1 MMRRITKIFGLLA
14 ITASVSQS
22 LAQTTYTWNPAGPIY
37 TAGRARNII
46 IDKTDASGKT
56 LYVGS
61 SSSGVFKSI
70 NGGVTWN
77 PVNDQGKIR
86 NISYMA
92 QDISGTIW
100 VGTGEGFLRWGQK
113 TKAQSGTG
121 LYKLD
126 QSTSQLVQ
134 IKDATVTGAV
144 INRIACSPANANV
157 IALAT
162 SKGILVSLDGGSS
175 FSSPV
180 GQLTHSLSMGM
191 DVKFD
196 NTGILYC
203 SQGSELAYSVP
214 AAGIDYGSISSKVFK
229 STDNQLSALTDIT
242 PTNAALPNSV
252 YGRIELAIAPSDNSC
267 IYASCSAKSTSNPTT
282 ATQGSESSASM
293 KALFV
298 SYNGGSSW
306 GMAVQGSPAN
316 DPLMNM
322 NGGTIA
328 SGDYAQVLSVL
339 PGTKDVLVFGGYRL
353 FIFAR
358 NGGTDANPI
367 FSYYQLGTNLI
378 NTSPYYLHE
387 NIHDIRFFPGSNG
400 FYTTYL
406 VTDAGIFRTTDFFPM
421 SYSTQVFGGSFQPFY
436 KGLVTGQFNSVS
448 IERFPVGAN
457 TGTSAASGQSVQP
470 YSGFIGG
477 TGGNGLSYY
486 SGKADVVTQET
497 NYLGGEV
504 YNAEFSRILDGA
516 VLLSNSNGGIYR
528 SSNIKTSS
536 PSLVNSNKYTG
547 SSISVIS
554 PNALGFQNNN
564 VSTGTPFKLW
574 ENYGQLAVS
583 PDSAV
588 FYNDTSR
595 VGAGVALDI
604 ATLNSQTTFTFAAGR
619 PNPRA
624 MIDSVVIRTT
634 TVTVP
639 VSNSY
644 SVCPTPLAGA
654 DRRDVNI
661 KLQNNYPY
669 SLTGTSVPQISGV
682 LGLVNGTAAVG
693 VTLSPV
699 DQFDL
704 IKVTFNTAPFATY
717 TTPFYPYSA
726 TAQASNA
733 TVPNAAAYYKVY
745 ATIFYKYKAG
755 DEVSVIDN
763 NISTKTYTYTG
774 NLTKDLR
781 WTKTSANLSLDPKGP
796 KNGINPTPVVNR
808 ATNPLFK
815 IPTLRSARLAI
826 VLNNPDFTNNGAN
839 SAYAIVVAKNA
850 LNLNDPLNFVR
861 ISQSGCYS
869 DDSQGKASTQTITI
883 PGRPTMLEWS
893 KAGTELYYATDD
905 NKVYRVS
912 HITDIMDLS
921 SSSYSG
927 KFYTDVFSYPIN
939 SGVLNPNCPYRTTLL
954 GTFTKP
960 ISSIA
965 LSKDDKNI
973 VVTFNNP
980 NPASSAT
987 TEAMVVSNTNDIRV
1001 SDASNIGW
1009 TREDDSNLAGNV
1021 IYCSLVEK
1029 NDPSKVF
1036 VGTDNGVFYTSN
1048 ITASGAA
1055 AWTNVNNI
1063 SVAGGKLPNVQV
1075 FDIKQQQMDSW
1086 DCYNSGQIY
1095 IATNG
1100 RGVWT
1105 TSNFLA
1111 GYYTGIE
1118 NNSLR
1123 ERGTNNLSVF
1133 PNPGNHQVTI
1143 SFDAVDGEHATL
1155 QIMDLSGRIVK
1166 SETIGNQLNTGE
1178 TNYSFYVSDLNP
1190 GIYLVNVNSNAG
1202 IKRTAKLIVSK

>member
-1 MMRRITKIFGLLA
+1 MIRRITKIFGLLA
-14 ITASVSQS
+14 LTAAVGQSV
-22 LAQTTYTWNPAGPIY
+22 AQTTYTWSPAGPIY
-37 TAGRARNII
+37 TAGRTRNIV
-46 IDKTDASGKT
+46 IDKNDASGKT

-61 SSSGVFKSI
+61 SSSGVFKTTD
-70 NGGVTWN
+70 GGATWS
-77 PVNDQGKIR
+77 PVNDQGKVR

-92 QDISGTIW
+92 QDISGNIW
-100 VGTGEGFLRWGQK
+100 VATGEGFLRWGQK
-113 TKAQSGTG
+113 AKAEAGTG

-126 QSTSQLVQ
+126 QSTSQLVLV
-134 IKDATVTGAV
+134 KDATVTGKV
-144 INRIACSPANANV
+144 INRIACSPQNANV

-162 SKGILVSLDGGSS
+162 SKGILVSSDGGNT
-175 FSSPV
+175 FSSPA
-180 GQLTHSLSMGM
+180 GQLTNTLSMGM

-196 NTGILYC
+196 SNGILYC
-203 SQGSELAYSVP
+203 SQGSELAYSAP
-214 AAGIDYGSISSKVFK
+214 TASIDYGSISSKVYK
-229 STDNQLSALTDIT
+229 STDNQLTLLSDIT
-242 PTNAALPNSV
+242 PTNATLPNSV
-252 YGRIELAIAPSDNSC
+252 YGRIELAIAPSDNNC
-267 IYASCSAKSTSNPTT
+267 VYASCSAKSTSNPTT
-282 ATQGSESSASM
+282 ATQGSESSASL

-298 SYNGGSSW
+298 SYNAGSSW
-306 GMAVQGSPAN
+306 GMVVQGAPQN
-316 DPLMNM
+316 DPLM

-328 SGDYAQVLSVL
+328 TGDYAGVLSVL
-339 PGTKDVLVFGGYRL
+339 PANKDVLLFGGYRL
-353 FIFAR
+353 FIFGR
-358 NGGTDANPI
+358 NGGSSSNPI
-367 FSYYQLGTNLI
+367 FSYSQLGTSAI
-378 NTSPYYLHE
+378 NTIPYYLHE

-406 VTDAGIFRTTDFFPM
+406 VTDAGIYRTTDFFPM
-421 SYSTQVFGGSFQPFY
+421 NSTTQVVGGSFQPFY

-448 IERFPVGAN
+448 IERYPIGAN

-477 TGGNGLSYY
+477 TAGNGLSYY

-516 VLLSNSNGGIYR
+516 VILSTSNGGIYR
-528 SSNIKTSS
+528 SSNIKTTN

-547 SSISVIS
+547 SSISNIS
-554 PNALGFQNNN
+554 PNALGFQNNGF
-564 VSTGTPFKLW
+564 STGTPFKLW

-583 PDSAV
+583 PDSVV
-588 FYNDTSR
+588 FYNDSSR
-595 VGAGVALDI
+595 VGAGVAPDI
-604 ATLNSQTTFTFAAGR
+604 ATLNSQTTFTFSAGR

-624 MIDSVVIRTT
+624 LIDSVVIRTT

-644 SVCPTPLAGA
+644 SVCPTALATS

-669 SLTGTSVPQISGV
+669 SLTGTSVPVVSGV
-682 LGLVNGTAAVG
+682 MGQVSGTAAVG

-755 DEVSVIDN
+755 DQVSVIDN

-781 WTKTSANLSLDPKGP
+781 WTKTSSNASLDPKGP
-796 KNGINPTPVVNR
+796 KNGINPAPSVNR

-815 IPTLRSARLAI
+815 MPTIRSARLAM
-826 VLNNPDFTNNGAN
+826 VMNNPDFTNNGAN
-839 SAYAIVVAKNA
+839 NSYAIVVAKNG
-850 LNLNDPLNFVR
+850 LNLNDPLNYVR
-861 ISQSGCYS
+861 ISQSGCYM
-869 DDSQGKASTQTITI
+869 DDSQGKASTQTISI

-905 NKVYRVS
+905 YKVYRVS

-921 SSSYSG
+921 SASYSG
-927 KFYTDVFSYPIN
+927 KFYTDVYSYPIN
-939 SGVLNPNCPYRTTLL
+939 SGTLNPNCPYRTTLL
-954 GTFTKP
+954 GTFAKP

-965 LSKDDKNI
+965 LSKDDKNL

-987 TEAMVVSNTNDIRV
+987 TEAMVMYNSNDVRV

-1009 TREDDSNLAGNV
+1009 VRKDDSNLTGNI

-1029 NDPSKVF
+1029 NDPAKVF
-1036 VGTDNGVFYTSN
+1036 VGTDNGIFYTSN
-1048 ITASGAA
+1048 IAASGSA
-1055 AWTNVNNI
+1055 AWVNVNSI
-1063 SVAGGKLPNVQV
+1063 SVAGGKLPNVQI
-1075 FDIKQQQMDSW
+1075 FDIEQQQMDSW

-1095 IATNG
+1095 VATNG
-1100 RGVWT
+1100 RGIWT
-1105 TSNFLA
+1105 TSNFIN
-1111 GYYTGIE
+1111 GYFTGIE
-1118 NNSLR
+1118 HNTLR
-1123 ERGTNNLSVF
+1123 DRGTSNLSIF
-1133 PNPGNHQVTI
+1133 PNPGNNLVNI
-1143 SFDAVDGEHATL
+1143 SFDAMDGENASL
-1155 QIMDLSGRIVK
+1155 QIMDLSGRVVK
-1166 SETIGNQLNTGE
+1166 TESIGNQLAQGE
-1178 TNYSFYVSDLNP
+1178 TNHSFTVSDLNP
-1190 GIYLVNVNSNAG
+1190 GIYLVNVSSNANV
-1202 IKRTAKLIVSK
+1202 KRTGKLIVSK